1 MLKEIETAPWE
12 TAILSPFAGEISAE
26 DVKQLSVIT
35 KYGIPFS
42 EELQDA
48 AERGNA
54 ILMVNLA
61 SDDEHA
67 PINEYLAVHQKE
79 KLQAAIKAVAEAA
92 GAVKILVIRTKEAGL
107 SVQGPAATVLETERN
122 PVLREESA
130 LFYLAE
136 KGEVRSCVLEKS
148 YPSKGLGE
156 QPCVVL
162 DGETLCR
169 IYALAKGAKAETKL
183 VVLKA
188 GAEVRLMEVPV
199 GCSLEAYLEACNVKA
214 DKGLLLG
221 GVLGSY
227 VGKEEAG
234 QYAVGADALW
244 DLVWAPDEKDCMADI
259 AFRMAREAKEKSCGK
274 CVLCREGTFHISEM
288 FLRITQGKAKKED
301 LDMIL
306 DIGPLIQ
313 KGAFC
318 RFGQNMAGL
327 FVSCTEKNRSEL
339 AAHFVKKTCPA
350 GVCQAFAKPVINPE
364 KCTGCTDCADVCDE
378 DAIIGKK
385 GFIHMIDG
393 DLCENCGKCADACE
407 EGAVTIQDGTIRIPK
422 KLVRVGKFK

>member
-26 DVKQLSVIT
+26 DVKKLSIKT

-54 ILMVNLA
+54 VLMVNLA
-61 SDDEHA
+61 ADDEHA
-67 PINEYLAVHQKE
+67 PINEYLVIHQKE
-79 KLQAAIKAVAEAA
+79 KLEAAIKAVAEAA
-92 GAVKILVIRTKEAGL
+92 GAVKILVIRTKGIGF
-107 SVQGPAATVLETERN
+107 SVQAPAVTVLETERN
-122 PVLREESA
+122 PVLREEAA
-130 LFYLAE
+130 LFNLAE

-148 YPSKGLGE
+148 YPSKGLDG

-188 GAEVRLMEVPV
+188 GTDIRLTEVPV
-199 GCSLEAYLEACNVKA
+199 GCSLETCLEACGVKVS
-214 DKGLLLG
+214 KGLLLG
-221 GVLGSY
+221 GVLGSF
-227 VGKEEAG
+227 VGKEETG
-234 QYAVGADALW
+234 QYAVGTDALW

-259 AFRMAREAKEKSCGK
+259 SLRMALEAKEKSCGK

-306 DIGPLIQ
+306 DIGPLIR

-318 RFGQNMAGL
+318 KFGQNMAGL

-350 GVCQAFAKPVINPE
+350 GVCKAFAKLVINPE

-407 EGAVTIQDGTIRIPK
+407 EGAVTMQDGTIRIPK
-422 KLVRVGKFK
+422 KLVKVGKFK

>member
-12 TAILSPFAGEISAE
+12 TSILSPFAGEISAE

-54 ILMVNLA
+54 VLMVNLA
-61 SDDEHA
+61 ADDEHA

-107 SVQGPAATVLETERN
+107 SVQGPAAMVLETERN

-130 LFYLAE
+130 LLYLAE

-188 GAEVRLMEVPV
+188 GAEVRLTEAPV
-199 GCSLEAYLEACNVKA
+199 GCSLEDYLEACNVKA

-221 GVLGSY
+221 GVLGSF

-234 QYAVGADALW
+234 KYAVGADALW
-244 DLVWAPDEKDCMADI
+244 DLVWAPDEKECMADI

-339 AAHFVKKTCPA
+339 AAHFMKKTCPA

-422 KLVRVGKFK
+422 KLVKVGKFK